1 MKRELYAPVMR
12 AIAALVLV
20 IMVKLV
26 AIVTLGDADRIYS
39 AVNIALSL
47 AVVIVLLRFRQEFNR
62 ELVISKPDLPEAQSF
77 ITGIV
82 LLLGILIVYGTFA
95 PYSGT
100 LPYGVYSIIFFVL
113 ALTPVYLLWSILN
126 KNAHRLSELLLLSSS
141 EGERTCSCGRE
152 NPGSAKFCS
161 RCGSLLQ

>member
-1 MKRELYAPVMR
+1 MKRELYAPVVR

-26 AIVTLGDADRIYS
+26 AIVTLGDAGSIYS

-47 AVVIVLLRFRQEFNR
+47 AVVIVLLRFRLEFNR
-62 ELVISKPDLPEAQSF
+62 ELVISKPDFPEAQSL

-95 PYSGT
+95 PYSGA
-100 LPYGVYSIIFFVL
+100 LPYGAYNIIFFVS
-113 ALTPVYLLWSILN
+113 ALIPVYLLWSILN
-126 KNAHRLSELLLLSSS
+126 KNTHRLSELLLLSSS
-141 EGERTCSCGRE
+141 KGEHTCSCGWE